1 MTAKQVIERVEIHP
15 NNIVKL
21 PNVQLDRKT
30 YEEVAKKLQGIGGS
44 WKGGKISGFVFPHD
58 PTERI
63 AQIQNGETVNL
74 KKDFQFFETPET
86 LADQLVKLANISDG
100 DRVLEPS
107 AGRGAIIQAVRR
119 KSAKCHISA
128 VELMPENA
136 AFLKTKT
143 LAWGIVFDDED
154 FLTWGS
160 GSKPYQKIIANPPF
174 SKNQDIDHVLKM
186 WEHLAVGGRL
196 VSVMSKHWQ
205 LSENRKERDFRNWI
219 DEVGAEVFELEPG
232 TFSDS
237 GTKVSSVI
245 IFANKG

>member
-1 MTAKQVIERVEIHP
+1 MTAQQVIERVEIHP

-21 PNVQLDRKT
+21 PQVQLDRKV

-44 WKGGKISGFVFPHD
+44 WKGGKIAGFVFPHD

-63 AQIQNGETVNL
+63 AQLKGGEVVNL

-86 LADQLVKLANISDG
+86 LANQLVKLANVSDG

-107 AGRGAIIQAVRR
+107 AGRGAIIQAIRR
-119 KSAKCHISA
+119 KSADCHISA

-136 AFLKTKT
+136 AFLKGKK
-143 LAWGIVFDDED
+143 LAWSIVFDEGD
-154 FLTWGS
+154 FLEWDEGAR
-160 GSKPYQKIIANPPF
+160 QFDKIIANPPF

-196 VSVMSKHWQ
+196 VSVMSSHWQ

-219 DEVGAEVFELEPG
+219 DEVGAEIFELKPG

-245 IFANKG
+245 LFANKG